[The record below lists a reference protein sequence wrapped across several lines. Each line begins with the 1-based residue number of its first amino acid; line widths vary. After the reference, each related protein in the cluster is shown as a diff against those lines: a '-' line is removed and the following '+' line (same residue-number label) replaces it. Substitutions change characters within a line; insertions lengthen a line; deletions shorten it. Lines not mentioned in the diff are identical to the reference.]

1 MLNKLIALHEFSK
14 AVQYNAYLILGI
26 VLLACA
32 LIHPRFVPSS
42 LRSGPAK
49 TPSPAELF
57 ISKSYTFLVIGT
69 VFVAFGLFFPSFYI
83 RSSLHSD

>member
-1 MLNKLIALHEFSK
+1 MLNNLIATHGFPK
-14 AVQYNAYLILGI
+14 AVQYSGYLILGI
-26 VLLACA
+26 MLLACA

-57 ISKSYTFLVIGT
+57 ISKPYTFFVIGT
-69 VFVAFGLFFPSFYI
+69 VFVVFGLFFPSFYI
-83 RSSLHSD
+83 RSSLYP